1 MSEMHE
7 FIDEPKLPHQCY
19 HYLDNNH
26 RCEATAMHGEYFC
39 HLHRVKPSPIIYLP
53 AEGFAL
59 PDLKDRDA
67 IQLAVSQVA
76 DRIAGNQIDNKRA
89 GLLLFAIQIA
99 SSNLPPHARATPS
112 SPVTASSPVILTLSE
127 VKGKNPRILPV
138 QPANPVIPATPSPV
152 TAAFP
157 VILTLSEVKG
167 KNPRISPVQPPNPA
181 IQIEAANTPTLT
193 SPVTGEEQPATLP
206 TLQGAAATHPNSSP
220 APITSSHRPGHR
232 PSSPES
238 RAVPPASAP
247 PKRKDNIPRSAARK
261 SWPAT
266 WRLTAPTT
274 LQESC
279 KRTRT

>member
-99 SSNLPPHARATPS
+99 SSNLPPHARAS
-112 SPVTASSPVILTLSE
+112 TAS
-127 VKGKNPRILPV
+127 
-138 QPANPVIPATPSPV
+138 PATPSS
-152 TAAFP
+152 P

-167 KNPRISPVQPPNPA
+167 KNPRISPVQPLIPA
-181 IQIEAANTPTLT
+181 IPTEAANTPTLT
-193 SPVTGEEQPATLP
+193 SPTTGKEQPATLR
-206 TLQGAAATHPNSSP
+206 TLQATGQQPASRPPTNLHTLRAVSPLRNPNRIADQKQHRRRPNRPILKTRQRRPMHPLL
-220 APITSSHRPGHR
+220 
-232 PSSPES
+232 S
-238 RAVPPASAP
+238 RA
-247 PKRKDNIPRSAARK
+247 
-261 SWPAT
+261 
-266 WRLTAPTT
+266 RL
-274 LQESC
+274 
-279 KRTRT
+279 